1 MEKGLIIALLLIEGF
16 TLLVQKSACDRVLHP
31 RKVNIVLVTGTWM
44 LFYILSNVVTYLP
57 GASALTNVFAFFSLF
72 LIAIHVLYGDSIKA
86 KIVVSAGM
94 YIVGMLSEVLV
105 FFLIGCFG
113 IDAQATLV
121 SGESQLFCAIISKL
135 IWFMLIKASLLV
147 WRRHS
152 DNRVSWTDWCEVL
165 LVPVSS
171 IVIAASMIVNDT
183 NNFAWLKLFA
193 GVMIVAVNL
202 FTYYLYYRVQEN
214 AMNQAEK
221 KFVQQQAAYY
231 VHSNKEISDY
241 WLEIRRFRHDQKQ
254 RYMLEQSYLQDKEY
268 DKLNQFYSQN
278 IGALSNDIV
287 ISRTGNRL
295 LDNILNYKA
304 AVAHSKGITFDAK
317 LRMAYDVDTEDAI
330 ICSLLGNLIDNAIEA
345 VSGIEDKEIE
355 RVISLI
361 IKISFNNLYVNI
373 SNPYAGEHIRDGND
387 FRTTK
392 EDAGEHGIGLKIVQ
406 NIVKNYNGIMKVK
419 DSNGV
424 FKVEVL
430 VYDVFYGV

>member
-16 TLLVQKSACDRVLHP
+16 TLLIQKSACDRVLHP
-31 RKVNIVLVTGTWM
+31 RKANVVLVTGAWI
-44 LFYILSNVVTYLP
+44 LFYILSNAVTYLP
-57 GASALTNVFAFFSLF
+57 IASALTNVFAFFSLF
-72 LIAIHVLYGDSIKA
+72 LITIHVLYKDSIKA

-113 IDAQATLV
+113 IDAQETLV

-152 DNRVSWTDWCEVL
+152 ANRVSWTDWCEVL
-165 LVPVSS
+165 LVPLGS
-171 IVIAASMIVNDT
+171 IVIAASMIASNT
-183 NNFAWLKLFA
+183 NSLAWLKLFA

-221 KFVQQQAAYY
+221 KFVHQQAAYY
-231 VHSNKEISDY
+231 VHLNKEISDY

-278 IGALSNDIV
+278 MNALSNDII

-304 AVAHSKGITFDAK
+304 TVAQAKGIIIAAE

-345 VSGIEDKEIE
+345 VSGIKEEIK
-355 RVISLI
+355 RVISLV
-361 IKISFNNLYVNI
+361 IKLSGNNLYVKI
-373 SNPYAGEHIRDGND
+373 TNPYAGEHIRDGND
-387 FRTTK
+387 FLTTK
-392 EDAGEHGIGLKIVQ
+392 KDEGEHGVGLKIVQ
-406 NIVKNYNGIMKVK
+406 NIVKSYNGVMRVR
-419 DSNGV
+419 DSEGM
-424 FKVEVL
+424 FEVEVL